1 MILVTGGTGL
11 LGFHLLLRLSQEKEA
26 IRAIYRSEKK
36 LQHIKNLFQKENQ
49 LAEFEKIDWVQA
61 DILDIP
67 ALEMTFSDVSYVYH
81 CAALVSF
88 NPKDE
93 DKLYQNNIIGTANV
107 VTISLSKNI
116 KKLCYVSSIA
126 ALGNGTEHNLI
137 VNEETERNSEAVR
150 SDYSISKF
158 GAEMEVWR
166 GYQEGLDVVIVNPG
180 VIFGYGFP
188 NEGSSLFIKNIQK
201 GQLFYTVGKLGIVA
215 VEDVIHAMTTLMKSN
230 ISGERFILVGE
241 DISFKELFDSIAEIL
256 NNPEVSGQNN
266 KRIKK
271 PKYLVK
277 KWQVQ
282 IVRILEFIF
291 TTLFFR
297 NRMLT
302 KSTINSLFNQEIHE
316 TSKIKNAID
325 FEFSDMKMHLKGLI
339 EKMK

>member
-11 LGFHLLLRLSQEKEA
+11 VGYHLLLQLSQEKEA

-36 LQHIKNLFQKENQ
+36 LQHVKNLFEAANK
-49 LAEFEKIDWVQA
+49 LPEFEKMDWVQA
-61 DILDIP
+61 DILDVP
-67 ALEMTFSDVSYVYH
+67 ALELAFSDISHVYH

-88 NPKDE
+88 DPNDE

-107 VTISLSKNI
+107 VNIALSKNI

-137 VNEETERNSEAVR
+137 VNEETERNNEAIR

-166 GYQEGLDVVIVNPG
+166 GFQEGLEIVIVNPG

-188 NEGSSLFIKNIQK
+188 KEGSSLFIQNIKN
-201 GQLFYTVGKLGIVA
+201 GQLFYTLGKLGIVA
-215 VEDVIHAMTTLMKSN
+215 VEDVVKAMTALMKSS
-230 ISGERFILVGE
+230 ISGERFILVAE
-241 DISFKELFDSIAEIL
+241 DVTYKELFDSIAEFL
-256 NNPEVSGQNN
+256 PA
-266 KRIKK
+266 KK

-282 IVRILEFIF
+282 MARVFEFIF

-297 NRMLT
+297 KRILT
-302 KSTINSLFNQEIHE
+302 KSTINSLFNLEVHD

-325 FEFSDMKMHLKGLI
+325 FKFCDMKVILKELTL
-339 EKMK
+339 KK